1 MMASLRKF
9 LLHNPLPTPSK
20 DHLFYA
26 VSPVTSSDKVIV
38 RFLPQHQT
46 KVEKVISH
54 LVRHLPG
61 IFMGWAIPQRLPS
74 PTRSV
79 PVATT
84 HPRTFPVNTV
94 TALDPQ
100 VAGHQEVLDKYF
112 WLTFL
117 AAFKPISM
125 PVSKQSFIH
134 SDPVACTQ
142 ITSPCNHVLYRWLQA
157 LAQLF
162 QNMAW
167 DKWRYQIGILLELWD
182 PVTLAPCL
190 NQ

>member
-9 LLHNPLPTPSK
+9 LLHNPLPTPPK

-26 VSPVTSSDKVIV
+26 VSPVTSSNKVIV

-54 LVRHLPG
+54 LVQYLPG
-61 IFMGWAIPQRLPS
+61 IFMGRPIPQRRPS
-74 PTRSV
+74 PTLSV
-79 PVATT
+79 HVATT
-84 HPRTFPVNTV
+84 LPKTFPVKTV
-94 TALDPQ
+94 LALDPQ
-100 VAGHQEVLDKYF
+100 VAGHQAALDKYF
-112 WLTFL
+112 WLKFL
-117 AAFKPISM
+117 AAFKPISI

-134 SDPVACTQ
+134 SDPLSCNQ
-142 ITSPCNHVLYRWLQA
+142 NTSSCKHVLYRWLQA
-157 LAQLF
+157 LGQLF
-162 QNMAW
+162 QNTAW
-167 DKWRYQIGILLELWD
+167 DKWQYQIGILLELWD